1 MRMSQNF
8 EVLKDT
14 TQHFHGI
21 TEIPPQN
28 VTNLKAALK
37 ARFTNSIE
45 RMDVL
50 QAVKQLS
57 GKIRIGKSQFS
68 ETHIF

>member
-1 MRMSQNF
+1 MKMSQNF
-8 EVLKDT
+8 KVLKDT

-45 RMDVL
+45 RI
-50 QAVKQLS
+50 AF
-57 GKIRIGKSQFS
+57 G
-68 ETHIF
+68 